1 MTHYEPILPPLLLL
15 PMLGVCLVFFCVRA
29 VMRMRDPLGTVLSCL
44 RVLAV
49 VLLAGIIGMRPM
61 REKSGMEVETKN
73 LDVLFVV
80 DDTIS
85 MYAMDYDG
93 KKTRMSGVRSD
104 CRFIME
110 QLQGANF
117 GLIRYDNT
125 ARILAPFT
133 QDRDNVQD
141 ALDTISIPDS
151 YYAKGSALQTPYAA
165 MEELLISSSKKEG
178 RQTIVFF
185 FSDGEETDE
194 NAVFNFKELAQY
206 IENGAVLGYGTEAGG
221 KMKNEYG
228 SYIYDYESYD
238 DAVSH
243 IDEANLRLLADDLE
257 ISYIRMDRTGNVRYL
272 TDAIRTGASPSHD
285 SKRTVVYEDL
295 YYYYA
300 LPLGLLL
307 IAEAILTARRTGK
320 M

>member
-1 MTHYEPILPPLLLL
+1 MHYEPILPPVILL
-15 PMLGVCLVFFCVRA
+15 PVLAVCLIFFWVRA
-29 VMRMRDPLGTVLSCL
+29 IRRMRDPIGTVLSCA

-61 REKSGMEVETKN
+61 REKSEMEVETKN

-85 MYAMDYDG
+85 MYAQDYDG
-93 KKTRMSGVRSD
+93 RKTRMSGVRSD
-104 CRFIME
+104 CRFIMD

-141 ALDTISIPDS
+141 ALDTISIPDT
-151 YYAKGSALQTPYAA
+151 YYAKGSNLQTPYTA
-165 MEELLISSSKKEG
+165 MEELLISSSKKED

-194 NAVFNFKELAQY
+194 DATFNFKELAQY
-206 IENGAVLGYGTEAGG
+206 IDNGAVLGYGTETGG
-221 KMKNEYG
+221 KMKDGYG
-228 SYIYDYESYD
+228 STVYDYETYQ
-238 DAVSH
+238 DAVSR

-257 ISYIRMDRTGNVRYL
+257 IDYIHMESMNNVRYL
-272 TDAIRTGASPSHD
+272 TDAIRTGAAPSHD
-285 SKRTVVYEDL
+285 SKRAVVYEDL

-307 IAEAILTARRTGK
+307 MAEAVLTARRTGR